1 MYYKRNAFEK
11 YLWGWTR
18 MLLAL
23 LDIFGVCSVV
33 LECTKLSSNL
43 KWESLRI
50 RNTGRWIMNSPPYE
64 LLTQL
69 LYLKITFNRF
79 KNSVCRKSVILKK
92 MAETFPSQKRIRRST
107 WSWCV
112 RWKWR
117 ERLQNRSSHSWQ
129 DFTISFPSGWFQS
142 LTSKSWS
149 YWFLD
154 YRTSTWMTWKPTLS
168 TINTQRTHY
177 RYFPS
182 FLSFWWS
189 YNSLITLSR

>member
-1 MYYKRNAFEK
+1 
-11 YLWGWTR
+11 
-18 MLLAL
+18 
-23 LDIFGVCSVV
+23 
-33 LECTKLSSNL
+33 
-43 KWESLRI
+43 
-50 RNTGRWIMNSPPYE
+50 
-64 LLTQL
+64 
-69 LYLKITFNRF
+69 
-79 KNSVCRKSVILKK
+79 

-117 ERLQNRSSHSWQ
+117 ERLQNRSSPSWQ

-154 YRTSTWMTWKPTLS
+154 YRTSTWMTWKPTRN

-177 RYFPS
+177 RYLLS
-182 FLSFWWS
+182 FLLLSVDRTIP
-189 YNSLITLSR
+189 LITLSRKATVLESIIVARILSVPALSRPIRARKKSPPRKLNFLTTCACIFELWGRFRLLSSIARLCFL